1 MLTMRGL
8 EGIGRADIEVIRGV
22 QAGPILR
29 MLMERGMVKIVGRE
43 GVIGR
48 PYLYGTTKK
57 FLERFGLKS
66 LRDLPDA
73 EQLKMP

>member
-1 MLTMRGL
+1 
-8 EGIGRADIEVIRGV
+8 
-22 QAGPILR
+22 
-29 MLMERGMVKIVGRE
+29 MERGMVKIVGRE
-43 GVIGR
+43 EVIGR
-48 PYLYGTTKK
+48 PYLYGTTKR